1 MARGDKAKSLNAM
14 PVALVKK
21 SLDRAGYSIDE
32 NGCHIW
38 GGVVSTN
45 GYGVVSIKSL
55 RFHAHRA
62 AMVAECGPIAPGMVV
77 CHKCDVRNCVNP
89 EHLFVGTQSDNMKDA
104 SRKGRI
110 TAFRHPGSMVRGE
123 AHKMARLT
131 DAAAEDIRTSSLE
144 PRFLMAKYSVAYSTV
159 YRVKRGLMHRPFSQA
174 IRQHSQKG
182 EDNE

>member
-1 MARGDKAKSLNAM
+1 MARGDKAQALNDM
-14 PVALVKK
+14 PLEFVKK
-21 SLDRAGYSIDE
+21 SLDRGGYVVDE

-38 GGVVSTN
+38 AGVVSTN

-62 AMVAECGPIAPGMVV
+62 AKVFEGGPIPDGLYV
-77 CHKCDVRNCVNP
+77 CHKCDVRNCINP
-89 EHLFVGTQSDNMKDA
+89 DHLFLGTQSENMKDA

-123 AHKMARLT
+123 EHKMARLT

-159 YRVKRGLMHRPFSQA
+159 YRVKRGLMHKPFDQA
-174 IRQHSQKG
+174 IRSKANQ
-182 EDNE
+182 